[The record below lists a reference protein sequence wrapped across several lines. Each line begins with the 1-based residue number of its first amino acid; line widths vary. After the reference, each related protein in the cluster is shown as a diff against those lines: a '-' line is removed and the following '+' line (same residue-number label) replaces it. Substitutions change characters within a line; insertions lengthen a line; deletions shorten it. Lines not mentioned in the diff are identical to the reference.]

1 MELGLQYEQLK
12 CYSCVLD
19 TVMRR
24 EEAQEAIVSDTY
36 PDIVSIANASGMVMM
51 SQCCIAGD
59 TLKAE
64 GQINTTV
71 LYEPE
76 GATGLQALEVQI
88 PYRCSA
94 EAGAADENCRLHA
107 SVQLQSVDVKVLNP
121 RKVYVRAEVSL
132 HVQAYQ
138 ENTCR
143 YSVGLSEPD
152 DTMCVRREQI
162 DLGYIAQV
170 NEKCFPFEEYMNLN
184 PGTVPERLVG
194 WEAVPYCAESKLVGS
209 RVVFQGGLKAK
220 LRFLTADGEL
230 LTEDYD
236 LPLSQVLDAGTS
248 GEGATAV
255 VHLAVSSGEA
265 FLDGKDAVQLHLEL
279 HAWGIIYDQQRR
291 EVLADAYSVKSA
303 SNCTAEPLP
312 SFSLVAQDVRT
323 LAFRQPLDALMP
335 ASEVVDQS
343 VQLCEVMVGDN
354 PNEYNC
360 RLKIRLCM
368 KDSSGQLSQMEQT
381 CYVPVQLPSFVCD
394 SKWVECFLMDA
405 VCISAAGGVE
415 VRGSLHLDYVMLR
428 TASYTTLRSITLKDT
443 ADTVPAVRP
452 SAVLRMLRSN
462 ETLWDLGKAYAS
474 TVEDIMAVNQLSDER
489 EAGNRFLLIPRK
501 R

>member
-36 PDIVSIANASGMVMM
+36 PDIVSIVNASGMVMM
-51 SQCCIAGD
+51 SQCCISGD
-59 TLKAE
+59 MLKAE
-64 GQINTTV
+64 GQINATV

-76 GATGLQALEVQI
+76 GGAGLQALEVQI
-88 PYRCSA
+88 PYRCTA
-94 EAGAADENCRLHA
+94 ESGEADETCRLHA
-107 SVQLQSVDVKVLNP
+107 SVQLHGVDVKVLNP

-143 YSVGLSEPD
+143 YSVSLNEPD
-152 DTMCVRREQI
+152 ETMCVKREQV

-170 NEKCFPFEEYMNLN
+170 SEKCFPFEEYINLN
-184 PGTVPERLVG
+184 PGTVPERLIG
-194 WEAVPYCAESKLVGS
+194 WEAVPYCTESKLVGS
-209 RVVFQGGLKAK
+209 RVVFQGGLKTK

-230 LTEDYD
+230 LIEDYD
-236 LPLSQVLDAGTS
+236 LPLSQVLEAGS
-248 GEGATAV
+248 AGERATAV
-255 VHLAVSSGEA
+255 VHLAVSNGET
-265 FLDGKDAVQLHLEL
+265 FLDGKDAVQLHIEL
-279 HAWGIIYDQQRR
+279 HAWGVIYDQQRR
-291 EVLADAYSVKSA
+291 EVLTDAYSIQST
-303 SNCTAEPLP
+303 SNCSAETLP

-335 ASEVVDQS
+335 SSEVVDQS
-343 VQLCEVMVGDN
+343 VQLCEMTAGDN
-354 PNEYNC
+354 PNEYKC

-381 CYVPVQLPSFVCD
+381 CYVPIQLPSFLCD

-405 VCISAAGGVE
+405 VCVAAAGGVE
-415 VRGSLHLDYVMLR
+415 VRGSLHLDYVMLH
-428 TASYTTLRSITLKDT
+428 SVSCKTLRSITLSDT
-443 ADTVPAVRP
+443 ADAVPTTRP

-474 TVEDIMAVNQLSDER
+474 TVEDIMAVNQINDER

>member
-36 PDIVSIANASGMVMM
+36 PDIISIVNASGMVMM
-51 SQCCIAGD
+51 SQCSISGD
-59 TLKAE
+59 TVKAE
-64 GQINTTV
+64 GQINATV

-76 GATGLQALEVQI
+76 GGTGLQALDLQI

-94 EAGAADENCRLHA
+94 EAGTADETCRLHA

-132 HVQAYQ
+132 HVKAYQ
-138 ENTCR
+138 ENICR
-143 YSVGLSEPD
+143 YSVALNEPD
-152 DTMCVRREQI
+152 ETMCVKREQV
-162 DLGYIAQV
+162 DLGYIAQAT
-170 NEKCFPFEEYMNLN
+170 EKCFPFEEYINLN
-184 PGTVPERLVG
+184 PGAMPERLIG
-194 WEAVPYCAESKLVGS
+194 WEAIPYCTESKLVGS
-209 RVVFQGGLKAK
+209 RVVFQGGLKTK

-230 LTEDYD
+230 LIEDYD
-236 LPLSQVLDAGTS
+236 LPLSQVLEAGS
-248 GEGATAV
+248 AGENATAV
-255 VHLAVSSGEA
+255 VHIAVSNGEV
-265 FLDGKDAVQLHLEL
+265 FLDGKDAVQLHLDI
-279 HAWGIIYDQQRR
+279 HAWAVIYDHQCR
-291 EVLADAYSVKSA
+291 EVLTDAYSIQAS
-303 SNCTAEPLP
+303 SNCSADTLP
-312 SFSLVAQDVRT
+312 SFTLMAQDVRT

-335 ASEVVDQS
+335 SSEVVDQS
-343 VQLCEVMVGDN
+343 VQLCEVMSGDN
-354 PNEYNC
+354 PSEYKC

-394 SKWVECFLMDA
+394 IKWVECFLMEA

-428 TASYTTLRSITLKDT
+428 KASYATLRSITLNDAAEATQT
-443 ADTVPAVRP
+443 ARP

-474 TVEDIMAVNQLSDER
+474 TVEDIMAVNQMNDER

>member
-36 PDIVSIANASGMVMM
+36 PDIASIVNASGMVMM
-51 SQCCIAGD
+51 SQCCISGD
-59 TLKAE
+59 MLKAE
-64 GQINTTV
+64 GQINATV

-76 GATGLQALEVQI
+76 SGTGLQALEVQI

-94 EAGAADENCRLHA
+94 EAGAADETCRLHA

-121 RKVYVRAEVSL
+121 RKIYVRAEVSL

-138 ENTCR
+138 ENNCQ
-143 YSVGLSEPD
+143 YSVALNEPD
-152 DTMCVRREQI
+152 ETMCVKREQV

-170 NEKCFPFEEYMNLN
+170 TEKCFPFEEYINLN

-194 WEAVPYCAESKLVGS
+194 WEAVPYCTESKLVGS
-209 RVVFQGGLKAK
+209 RVVFQGGLKTK

-230 LTEDYD
+230 LIEDYD
-236 LPLSQVLDAGTS
+236 LPLSQVLDAGAA
-248 GEGATAV
+248 GEGATTI
-255 VHLAVSSGEA
+255 VHLAVSDGEA

-279 HAWGIIYDQQRR
+279 HAWGVLYDQQRR
-291 EVLADAYSVKSA
+291 EVLTDAYSIQSV
-303 SNCTAEPLP
+303 SNCSVDALP

-335 ASEVVDQS
+335 SSEVVDQS
-343 VQLCEVMVGDN
+343 VQLCELTAGDN
-354 PNEYNC
+354 ANEYNC

-381 CYVPVQLPSFVCD
+381 CYVPIQLPSFVCD
-394 SKWVECFLMDA
+394 TKWVECFLMDA

-428 TASYTTLRSITLKDT
+428 KASYSTLRSITLNEA
-443 ADTVPAVRP
+443 ADTVSTPRP

-474 TVEDIMAVNQLSDER
+474 TVEDIMAVNQINDER